1 MAITRP
7 WKRFTWKFKCYLFAK
22 LFLSCFFLLK
32 NFVWLMVVIITVQRQ
47 CIVIVIAMGMIV
59 TMKKATLKMI
69 RLLWAGSNQLRRQ
82 CNRVV
87 PRPVNLWVH
96 CLHLDGS
103 TNKSETSNF
112 LQMTILAKPLRTHRN
127 VPLCHQHSLQSWLN
141 NGPGCRAWKEKW
153 VGADYGPWIIDPL

>member
-1 MAITRP
+1 
-7 WKRFTWKFKCYLFAK
+7 
-22 LFLSCFFLLK
+22 
-32 NFVWLMVVIITVQRQ
+32 
-47 CIVIVIAMGMIV
+47 MGMIV

-87 PRPVNLWVH
+87 PRPVNMWVH
-96 CLHLDGS
+96 RLHLDGS

-141 NGPGCRAWKEKW
+141 NGPGCRAWKERW
-153 VGADYGPWIIDPL
+153 VGLGLTTGRGSSTLSKNFSLAPVYAQWRHIRRRKVKQKRRVMPQSVYTALLTQQI

>member
-1 MAITRP
+1 
-7 WKRFTWKFKCYLFAK
+7 
-22 LFLSCFFLLK
+22 
-32 NFVWLMVVIITVQRQ
+32 
-47 CIVIVIAMGMIV
+47 MGMIV

-96 CLHLDGS
+96 RLHLDGS

-141 NGPGCRAWKEKW
+141 NGPGCRAWKERW
-153 VGADYGPWIIDPL
+153 VGLGLTTGRGSSTLSKNFSLAPNLQFTHSGFTSGGVIPEKISLHSHVSYDQARNHS